1 MGVKLDA
8 VCDNQDPETA
18 CGAEVVC
25 DLMTLVLFV
34 I

>member
-1 MGVKLDA
+1 MGVKLDF
-8 VCDNQDPETA
+8 VCDNHVPETA

>member
-1 MGVKLDA
+1 MGVKLDV
-8 VCDNQDPETA
+8 VCDNQVPETA